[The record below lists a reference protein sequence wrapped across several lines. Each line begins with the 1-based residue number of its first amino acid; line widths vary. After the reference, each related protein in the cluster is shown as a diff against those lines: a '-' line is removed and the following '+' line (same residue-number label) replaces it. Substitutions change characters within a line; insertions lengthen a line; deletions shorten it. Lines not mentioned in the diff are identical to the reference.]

1 MSDSSKIA
9 VRKITIP
16 AEQEGQR
23 LDNYLRKILT
33 GVPNSLI
40 YKIIRDGQVRVNSGR
55 IKPLYKL
62 KANDIVRIPP
72 VSVDLT
78 SQSVSKFL
86 TRSLKKI
93 ILYENDDF
101 MVINKPPGIAVHSG
115 SKVEHDIMSSLKSV
129 DKYKS
134 LSLVHRLDKNTSGC
148 LILAKHYQAASAL
161 GKIFMSGA
169 VEKNYIS
176 LLSGALVGDRIAVEH
191 SLVRNKGNKTNSV
204 SVSADGRGREA
215 LSYITLL
222 RQYRECC
229 LVNIKIETGRMHQ
242 IRVHA
247 LSIGQPVCGDTKYGD
262 KEVNKKLREHGLKR
276 MFLHSKDISF
286 FYKGRHTIVAPQP
299 EDLTLVIDNLK
310 NDL

>member
-1 MSDSSKIA
+1 MSDSNQLK
-9 VRKITIP
+9 VRKIVIS
-16 AEQEGQR
+16 ADQEGQR
-23 LDNYLRKILT
+23 VDNYLRKILT

-55 IKPLYKL
+55 IKPLYRL
-62 KANDIVRIPP
+62 KVKDIVRIPP

-78 SQSVSKFL
+78 SKSISNFL
-86 TRSLKKI
+86 IKGLKKI

-101 MVINKPPGIAVHSG
+101 MIINKPPGIAVHSG
-115 SKVEHDIMSSLKSV
+115 SKIEHDIMSSLKSV
-129 DKYKS
+129 NKYKN

-148 LILAKHYQAASAL
+148 LILAKNYLTASAL
-161 GKIFMSGA
+161 GKIFMAGK

-176 LLSGALVGDRIAVEH
+176 LLSGTLTGDRIAIEH
-191 SLVRNKGNKTNSV
+191 SLQRNRGKKLNSV
-204 SVSADGRGREA
+204 SVSDDGKEA
-215 LSYITLL
+215 LSYISLL

-262 KEVNKKLREHGLKR
+262 KEVNKRMREYGLKR
-276 MFLHSKDISF
+276 MFLHAKNISF
-286 FYKGRHTIVAPQP
+286 FYKRKHIIEAPQP
-299 EDLTLVIDNLK
+299 DDLTLVIENLK
-310 NDL
+310 TIEVN

>member
-1 MSDSSKIA
+1 MSDSNHIK
-9 VRKITIP
+9 VRKIVIP
-16 AEQEGQR
+16 AEQQGQR

-55 IKPLYKL
+55 VRPLYRL
-62 KANDIVRIPP
+62 KAKDILRIPP

-78 SQSVSKFL
+78 SQTISNFL
-86 TRSLKKI
+86 TRGLKKI

-115 SKVEHDIMSSLKSV
+115 SKIEHDIMSSLKSV

-148 LILAKHYQAASAL
+148 LILAKNYQTASAL

-176 LLSGALVGDRIAVEH
+176 LLSGTLTGDRIAVEH
-191 SLVRNKGNKTNSV
+191 SLTRNKGNASNSV
-204 SVSADGRGREA
+204 SISEDGTGKVA
-215 LSYITLL
+215 SSYISLL
-222 RQYRECC
+222 RQYKECC

-262 KEVNKKLREHGLKR
+262 KEVNKRLREYGLKR
-276 MFLHSKDISF
+276 MFLHSKNLSF
-286 FYKGRHTIVAPQP
+286 FYKRRHIIEAPQP
-299 EDLTLVIDNLK
+299 DDLTLVIDNLK
-310 NDL
+310 NGL